1 MRPTTRHG
9 DVFSREPGK
18 RSGRGRKSEKA
29 LRQAIA
35 RRRLEERREEQ
46 WLREQIYD
54 VLSGDEGC

>member
-9 DVFSREPGK
+9 DAFSREPG
-18 RSGRGRKSEKA
+18 RPRGRGRKSEKA

-35 RRRLEERREEQ
+35 RRKLEERREEE

-54 VLSGDEGC
+54 VLSGDDGC